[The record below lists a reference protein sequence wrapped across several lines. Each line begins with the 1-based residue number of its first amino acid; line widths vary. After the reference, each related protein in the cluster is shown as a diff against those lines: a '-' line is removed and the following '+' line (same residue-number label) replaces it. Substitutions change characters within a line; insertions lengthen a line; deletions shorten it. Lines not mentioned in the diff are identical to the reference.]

1 VSVTPERESAERV
14 GGGRNQ
20 LEGRRVAITGASSGI
35 GEATA
40 RTLAGAGAGVALAAR
55 RVERIEALAEVI
67 QAGGGE
73 AVALET
79 DVTDESQ
86 ARAFIDA
93 AHDRLGG
100 LDALINNAGLM
111 MIGPV
116 EGADTR
122 EWRRMIE
129 VNVMGLL
136 WCTHAALPLL
146 REGGGGQI
154 VNVASVGGRR
164 GTPGAAVYNLTKFG
178 VVGFSDALRQEAI
191 DANVRV
197 TVIEPGFVD
206 TEIATHS
213 PATVEA
219 ARALQI
225 DQMLR
230 PDDVAAA
237 ILYTLAQPSRSS
249 ISELLIRPAR
259 QGR

>member
-1 VSVTPERESAERV
+1 VSVTRERESAERV

-40 RTLAGAGAGVALAAR
+40 RALAGAGAGVALVAR

-67 QAGGGE
+67 EAGGGE

-111 MIGPV
+111 LIGPV

-225 DQMLR
+225 DEMLR

-237 ILYTLAQPSRSS
+237 ILYTLAQPSHSS
-249 ISELLIRPAR
+249 ISELLIRPAS